1 MDPHELEERQRLAEE
16 GAEKVKR
23 DLPRIRI
30 EEPSSDRDSTK
41 PAESAPEHGEDGQA
55 GV

>member
-16 GAEKVKR
+16 GAEKVRR

-30 EEPSSDRDSTK
+30 EELSSDGDSASPT
-41 PAESAPEHGEDGQA
+41 ESAGEHDEDGQV